1 MKQEVLQYLLYD
13 EMNTEGQLF
22 RIKKNDVVHFVL
34 DVSLIG
40 CNIRFFINYP
50 DSGVPF
56 QRLQYRELP
65 LNNPTLTGKQSDCF
79 DSFFELKKISVCGS
93 FHFYFSKDGS
103 SPSPPSTATCMKEN
117 IAGSGYI
124 IVDPDFTGKQ
134 VVTESSGNIRG
145 KNWDLSGVV
154 LQSYLSK
161 NLGIFPE
168 WESRLHTVRNGS
180 YNMIHFTPLQELG
193 YSRSAYSLKDQ
204 LTVNPSFTPPGAT
217 KKVDWTDIECFVKH
231 LENNWA
237 VLSMTD
243 LVFNHTSND
252 SPWVHEHPECAYNV
266 VNSPHLA
273 PAYILDHIV
282 WRLTIEASTGSLAG
296 HGIPAILNNPDSEL
310 PAIEAWLTQKIE
322 AARLFEFFIADVD
335 IVSKEF
341 TSWLRKHA
349 TFPSFISPNDTNLS
363 LKIDGARKG
372 RRFGATVDFSI
383 ACHEIVGKNENE
395 LPLSESEAEAAGE
408 KLRVRLISL
417 NYDKVNEIKHHLQA
431 AVGNVLANARYR
443 FYDPHGLKLKQVTL
457 DTPIMWTYFYHPVPD
472 VETIEEAE
480 AILETKDAAKIM
492 AFNGWVM
499 NDDPLKNF
507 AEPSSFVY
515 LRRELIVWGDSV
527 KLRYG
532 DKPADSPY
540 LWDRMTK
547 YTELTAKIFHAVRLD
562 NCHSTPLHVAQ
573 YMIDKAR
580 AIRPNLYVVAE
591 LFTGGEYV
599 DNIFIN
605 KLGLSSLIRES
616 LSACDCH
623 DLGRQVH
630 RYGASRPAGAFFER
644 NSARRLYPSVSH
656 AVFYDQTHDNPSVL
670 EKHSVFNYLPL
681 SAVGSF
687 ACCAIGSTR
696 GYDELVPH
704 YIDVVKEE
712 RFYSRWPD
720 QVNYNIG
727 IIKPKSILNEL
738 HSWLSSEGFSET
750 FVDQITPN
758 VLGVTRFCPETREAV
773 LLITHTAFHD
783 PGPNPHHSDF
793 HPIRLGGR
801 VNRLLCEILSTFKG
815 DYPPQKDFKKN
826 PQYINGLMCMNYS
839 ILQNVPATESKTF
852 HVESYSDEHGVMV
865 DSLLFYNF
873 PPGSVVVVSI
883 KLDESQQQAIADL
896 HNFMSQQF
904 DCRLYEPRTSQAM
917 GKGENAYIP
926 LSLPSGNN
934 SLLKPNS
941 IRVLLGNMNLL
952 ELNKLLFR
960 CSSEELAD
968 GCNFNSYQIP
978 DWGWLVYCGFQSI
991 SNVLQGIRDRNDL
1004 GHPIC
1009 SHLRQGNWLAHYL
1022 TERLAKLP
1030 SNSNKLITE
1039 AIIQMS
1045 DILKIMYKPL
1055 SNIPRYLVPAY
1066 FEALTVTLTEFIKL
1080 ETTLRFSPWIRSSSS
1095 LVKKLAVATTQFYG
1109 FIGNSCLPGR
1119 VIQFN
1124 KDSQNPEIEAMF
1136 CSLAAGLP
1144 HFAEGMWRSWG
1155 RDTFISVRGCLLLT
1169 GRYQD
1174 AANIILSYAS
1184 LLRHGLIPNLIGDG
1198 YTVKP
1203 RYNCRDAVWYWL
1215 YSIVI
1220 YEQFVSSTKE
1230 CRLEGD
1236 DSSSILNCPVYRW
1249 FPDDDT
1255 VGWPDDY
1262 LTNSLSSQRIQPLH
1276 KTMQEALQ
1284 RHIIGIEFIER
1295 NAGPTLD
1302 EHMKPEGFKVQA
1314 NIDLNTGF
1322 PRGGNAFNCGTWM
1335 DKMGSSSKAG
1345 NQGIPAT
1352 PRDGSAVELVGLAY
1366 AVVSWLAESHN
1377 QGPNYAG
1384 YYPHAGVQLAT
1395 GKELSWKEWSNM
1407 LKNSFESH
1415 FWIPESTKDPNLL
1428 YNKGIYRDS
1437 VGSSGGYTD
1446 NQLRP
1451 NFLIT
1456 MVVAPELFTPE
1467 RAWNALEI
1475 AQQRLTGPFGMCTLS
1490 RDDLAYRGYYDN
1502 SNDSCDF
1509 SIARGFNYHQ
1519 GPEWLWPTGYYLR
1532 ARLKFA
1538 RMLGQLDPKKWGHL
1552 TLDVTTECQK
1562 TFARLNQRMESSQW
1576 CSLPELTNA
1585 NGQLC
1590 KDSCEAQAWSVGC
1603 ILEALYDL
1611 IFTQNK

>member
-1 MKQEVLQYLLYD
+1 MKKTVLQYLLYD
-13 EMNTEGQLF
+13 GMNTEGQLF
-22 RIKKNDVVHFVL
+22 RIKKDDVVHFIL

-40 CNIRFFINYP
+40 CDVRFFINYP

-56 QRLQYRELP
+56 KRSEYRELHF
-65 LNNPTLTGKQSDCF
+65 NNPTPSGKHLDCF
-79 DSFFELKKISVCGS
+79 DNYFELKKISVCGS

-103 SPSPPSTATCMKEN
+103 APYPPLSKTCSKEG

-124 IVDPDFTGKQ
+124 MVDPDFTGTQ
-134 VVTESSGNIRG
+134 VVKGTSENSCG
-145 KNWDLSGVV
+145 KKWDLSGVV

-168 WESRLHTVRNGS
+168 WESRLQTAMDGC

-193 YSRSAYSLKDQ
+193 YSRSAYSLRDQ
-204 LTVNPSFTPPGAT
+204 LTVNPSFTPPGAK
-217 KKVDWTDIECFVKH
+217 KKVDWTDIECFVRH

-252 SPWVHEHPECAYNV
+252 SPWIHEHPESAYNV

-273 PAYILDHIV
+273 PAYLLDHIV
-282 WRLTIEASTGSLAG
+282 WRLTIEASTGSLTN
-296 HGIPAILNNPDSEL
+296 HGIPSVLSNPNSEL
-310 PAIEAWLTQKIE
+310 PAMEVWLTQNIE
-322 AARLFEFFIADVD
+322 AVKLHEFFIADVD
-335 IVSKEF
+335 IVSQEF
-341 TSWLRKHA
+341 TSWLTKQS
-349 TFPSFISPNDTNLS
+349 TFSLSVSSNDTNLS
-363 LKIDGARKG
+363 LKIDGPRKG
-372 RRFGATVDFSI
+372 KRFGATVDFLI
-383 ACHEIVGKNENE
+383 ACHEILGKNENE
-395 LPLSESEAEAAGE
+395 LPISQGEAEAAAE
-408 KLRVRLISL
+408 KLRMKLKFL
-417 NYDKVNEIKHHLQA
+417 NHDKINEIKHHLQA

-443 FYDPHGLKLKQVTL
+443 FYDPYGLRLSKVTL
-457 DTPIMWTYFYHPVPD
+457 DTPIMWAYFYHPVPD

-480 AILETKDAAKIM
+480 AILSTKEAEKIM

-527 KLRYG
+527 KLRMI
-532 DKPADSPY
+532 S
-540 LWDRMTK
+540 
-547 YTELTAKIFHAVRLD
+547 ELAVFVKKIGEFVPSRSVVQCLYCLHDCYVKNIKSAKQIGTQNIRFFILDVR
-562 NCHSTPLHVAQ
+562 CPMV
-573 YMIDKAR
+573 
-580 AIRPNLYVVAE
+580 
-591 LFTGGEYV
+591 
-599 DNIFIN
+599 NIYHHKNTFSNFIQ
-605 KLGLSSLIRES
+605 SQS
-616 LSACDCH
+616 LSAKDCH

-630 RYGASRPAGAFFER
+630 RYGAIRPAGAFFER
-644 NSARRLYPSVSH
+644 AGSHRLYPSISH

-681 SAVGSF
+681 SAIGSF

-712 RFYSRWPD
+712 RFYSQWPT
-720 QVNYNIG
+720 QINYNTG
-727 IIKPKSILNEL
+727 IVKPKSILNEL
-738 HSWLSSEGFSET
+738 HQWLSSEGFSET
-750 FVDQITPN
+750 FVDQVTPN
-758 VLGVTRFCPETREAV
+758 ILAVTRFCPETREAV

-783 PGPNPHHSDF
+783 PGPNPHHTDF

-801 VNRLLCEILSTFKG
+801 VNRLLCELLSTFKG
-815 DYPPQKDFKKN
+815 DYPPQKDFKMN
-826 PQYINGLMCMNYS
+826 PQYINGLMCMSYS

-852 HVESYSDEHGVMV
+852 HVESYQDEHGVNV
-865 DSLLFYNF
+865 DNLIFHNF
-873 PPGSVVVVSI
+873 PPGSVVIVSI
-883 KLDESQQQAIADL
+883 KLDDSQQQAIADL

-926 LSLPSGNN
+926 LSLPSGGE
-934 SLLKPNS
+934 SLKPNS
-941 IRVLLGNMNLL
+941 IRVILGNLNLI

-960 CSSEELAD
+960 CSPEEIAD

-978 DWGWLVYCGFQSI
+978 NWGWLVYCGFQSI
-991 SNVLQGIRDRNDL
+991 ANLLQEIRDLNDL

-1009 SHLRQGNWLAHYL
+1009 SHLRQGDWLAHYL
-1022 TERLAKLP
+1022 TERLTKLP
-1030 SNSNKLITE
+1030 CNSDKLITE
-1039 AIIQMS
+1039 ALIQMS

-1066 FEALTVTLTEFIKL
+1066 FEALTVTLTEFIKR
-1080 ETTLRFSPWIRSSSS
+1080 EITLRFSSWIRTSSSIA
-1095 LVKKLAVATTQFYG
+1095 KNLAVATTQFYG
-1109 FIGNSCLPGR
+1109 FIGNSRIPGR
-1119 VIQFN
+1119 IQFN
-1124 KDSQNPEIEAMF
+1124 KEITQNLQIEAMY
-1136 CSLAAGLP
+1136 CSLSAGLP

-1155 RDTFISVRGCLLLT
+1155 RDTFIALRGCLLLT

-1198 YTVKP
+1198 FTVKP

-1215 YSIVI
+1215 YSII
-1220 YEQFVSSTKE
+1220 TYEQFISSAKE
-1230 CRLEGD
+1230 CGLEGD
-1236 DSSSILNCPVYRW
+1236 DSCSILNCPVYRW
-1249 FPDDDT
+1249 FPNDDT
-1255 VGWPDDY
+1255 IGWPDEY
-1262 LTNSLSSQRIQPLH
+1262 LINEKGSSQRIQPLH
-1276 KTMQEALQ
+1276 EIMQEALQ
-1284 RHIIGIEFIER
+1284 RHITGIDFIER
-1295 NAGPTLD
+1295 NAGPNLD
-1302 EHMKPEGFKVQA
+1302 EQMKPEGFKVQA
-1314 NIDLNTGF
+1314 NVDLSTGF

-1335 DKMGSSSKAG
+1335 DKMGSSAKAG

-1366 AVVSWLAESHN
+1366 AVVSWLEHSHN
-1377 QGPNYAG
+1377 QGQNNSNN
-1384 YYPHAGVQLAT
+1384 YPHSGVQLAS
-1395 GKELSWKEWSNM
+1395 GKQFSWKEWSNL

-1415 FWIPESTKDPNLL
+1415 FWIPDNTEDPNLL

-1451 NFLIT
+1451 NFLVT
-1456 MVVAPELFTPE
+1456 MVVASELFTPE

-1475 AQQRLTGPFGMCTLS
+1475 VQKRLTGPIGMCTLS

-1502 SNDSCDF
+1502 SNDSYDY

-1519 GPEWLWPTGYYLR
+1519 GPEWIWPTGYYLR

-1538 RMLGQLDPKKWGHL
+1538 RMLSQLDSKKWGYL
-1552 TLDVTTECQK
+1552 TLAVDTECQK
-1562 TFARLNQRMESSQW
+1562 TFARLSQKLESNQW
-1576 CSLPELTNA
+1576 FSLPELTNS
-1585 NGQLC
+1585 NGQVC

-1603 ILEALYDL
+1603 ILEALYEL
-1611 IFTQNK
+1611 IFNQNK

>member
-1 MKQEVLQYLLYD
+1 MKQNVLQYLLYD
-13 EMNTEGQLF
+13 GMNTEGQLF

-40 CNIRFFINYP
+40 WNVRFFINYP

-79 DSFFELKKISVCGS
+79 DNFFELKKISVCGS

-103 SPSPPSTATCMKEN
+103 SPSTPSTATCLKGS

-124 IVDPDFTGKQ
+124 IVDPDFTGKK
-134 VVTESSGNIRG
+134 VATEPSKNSCG

-168 WESRLHTVRNGS
+168 WESRLCTARNGG

-217 KKVDWTDIECFVKH
+217 KKVDWTDIECFIKH

-282 WRLTIEASTGSLAG
+282 WRLTVEASTGSLASY
-296 HGIPAILNNPDSEL
+296 GIPAILNNPDSEL
-310 PAIEAWLTQKIE
+310 PAIEVWLTQKIE
-322 AARLFEFFIADVD
+322 AAKLYEFFLADVD

-341 TSWLRKHA
+341 ISWLRKHA
-349 TFPSFISPNDTNLS
+349 TFPSLISPNETNLS

-417 NYDKVNEIKHHLQA
+417 NYDQVNEIKHHLQA

-457 DTPIMWTYFYHPVPD
+457 DTPIMWAYFYHPVPD

-532 DKPADSPY
+532 DKPEDSPY

-644 NSARRLYPSVSH
+644 ASARRLYPSVSH

-852 HVESYSDEHGVMV
+852 RVESYSDEHGVMV
-865 DSLLFYNF
+865 DSLIFYNF
-873 PPGSVVVVSI
+873 PPGSVVIVSI
-883 KLDESQQQAIADL
+883 KLDDSQLQAIADL

-917 GKGENAYIP
+917 GNGENAYIP

-960 CSSEELAD
+960 CSAEELAD

-978 DWGWLVYCGFQSI
+978 DWGWLVYCGFQNI

-1009 SHLRQGNWLAHYL
+1009 SHLRQGDWLAHYL

-1030 SNSNKLITE
+1030 HNSNKLITK

-1080 ETTLRFSPWIRSSSS
+1080 EITLRFAPWIRSSSS
-1095 LVKKLAVATTQFYG
+1095 LAKNLAVATTQFYG
-1109 FIGNSCLPGR
+1109 FIGNSRLPGR
-1119 VIQFN
+1119 VIQFD
-1124 KDSQNPEIEAMF
+1124 KDSQNPEIETMF

-1155 RDTFISVRGCLLLT
+1155 RDTFIALRGCLLLT

-1220 YEQFVSSTKE
+1220 YEQFISSTKE
-1230 CRLEGD
+1230 CCLEGD
-1236 DSSSILNCPVYRW
+1236 DSSN
-1249 FPDDDT
+1249 DDT
-1255 VGWPDDY
+1255 VGWPDEY

-1276 KTMQEALQ
+1276 ETMQEALQ
-1284 RHIIGIEFIER
+1284 RHINGIEFIER

-1377 QGPNYAG
+1377 QGPNYSG
-1384 YYPHAGVQLAT
+1384 YYPHAGVQLT
-1395 GKELSWKEWSNM
+1395 SGKELSWKEWSNL

-1437 VGSSGGYTD
+1437 FGSSGGYTD

-1538 RMLGQLDPKKWGHL
+1538 RMLGKFDPKQWGHL
-1552 TLDVTTECQK
+1552 TLNVTTECQK

-1603 ILEALYDL
+1603 ILEALYEL